1 MSSRYQYAP
10 LREREIRLVELLPD
24 SHSSHLR
31 CNIVTTNLGTGMK
44 FEGMKFEAVSYD
56 WGTCPNPMPTI
67 SVEQN
72 HSIPVSP
79 NCHEMLGYLR
89 YPDKPRTLWID
100 SICVDQSNAAEKNEQ
115 LKIMGDIYR
124 AASLT
129 VMFLGPHTENS
140 QGLLAMTRQPGW
152 PNSSANNASFYDH
165 VIDTLFK
172 LDWFSNIWAVP
183 AMNMATQ
190 SIFMCGSD
198 TITLPLLESL
208 VPGLLFYDY
217 PEPLRLQD
225 NRFHGILDDNV
236 DADLNIATRQTRELF
251 WSIAAT
257 GPCKSIDPRDRI
269 LALTPL
275 ITKPSPPLLSLIDY
289 NQGFD
294 SISYDFTCEFLRE
307 CGLSVLSIIRHQRPI
322 GDLPSWVPD
331 WDQNG
336 DISNHIDLLPHFFQ
350 AYDVKDW
357 NQFFRIESRCLVVSG
372 ARYAEIHK
380 LGPMLQISS
389 QLGLQQRRQGVEHL
403 MDELTSLE
411 QETYTGND
419 WSDIQ
424 KAFDDVMSDDIDTLT
439 WFFKA
444 NQRGMVKRVYP
455 DFACRNVALG
465 CHDMRVFI
473 TPEGKMGL
481 CPKDAQIGDVIC
493 LVKGAMRPC
502 ILRKRGNE
510 WLLVSGDCHLLE
522 IEQNWDVAD
531 DTGKFHWLWEWIEE
545 RFPNVAA
552 RISGFADATAMH
564 VFKGLVREKWNNSF
578 HFTNDRYATM
588 ENDEKDTGIGA
599 LIRPHLVLH
608 SSGSTE
614 RSNIGAP
621 SIGVD

>member
-1 MSSRYQYAP
+1 MSSRYQYVP

-31 CNIVTTNLGTGMK
+31 CNIITTNLGSGMK
-44 FEGMKFEAVSYD
+44 YEGMKFEAVSYD
-56 WGTCPNPMPTI
+56 WGTCPNLMPTI

-100 SICVDQSNAAEKNEQ
+100 SICVDQSNAAEKSDQ
-115 LKIMGDIYR
+115 LKIMRDIYR

-152 PNSSANNASFYDH
+152 PNPSANNASFCDH

-183 AMNMATQ
+183 AMSMATQ

-225 NRFHGILDDNV
+225 NRFYGILNGLV
-236 DADLNIATRQTRELF
+236 NANLNIATRQTRELF

-257 GPCKSIDPRDRI
+257 GLCKSIDPRDRI

-275 ITKPSPPLLSLIDY
+275 ITNPSPLLLSLIDY

-322 GDLPSWVPD
+322 GDLPSW
-331 WDQNG
+331 
-336 DISNHIDLLPHFFQ
+336 
-350 AYDVKDW
+350 
-357 NQFFRIESRCLVVSG
+357 FFRIESRCLVVSG

-380 LGPMLQISS
+380 LGPVLQISS
-389 QLGLQQRRQGVEHL
+389 QLGLQHRRRGVEHL
-403 MDELTSLE
+403 MDELTSLM

-424 KAFDDVMSDDIDTLT
+424 KAFDDIIPEDIETLT

-444 NQRGMVKRVYP
+444 NQRGMVNRVYP

-545 RFPNVAA
+545 REIPKRGCEDF
-552 RISGFADATAMH
+552 RIC
-564 VFKGLVREKWNNSF
+564 
-578 HFTNDRYATM
+578 
-588 ENDEKDTGIGA
+588 
-599 LIRPHLVLH
+599 
-608 SSGSTE
+608 
-614 RSNIGAP
+614 
-621 SIGVD
+621 